1 MSFFGLLGML
11 FIALKLTSVINWSWW
26 IVLLPIYGGAVIIL
40 GIMAIFGLLVIWAR
54 S

>member
-1 MSFFGLLGML
+1 MSFFGLLGVL

-40 GIMAIFGLLVIWAR
+40 GIMAIVGLIAVWAN